1 MQQFRGTPKLVS
13 THTELD
19 TATHVQTDHEPHKKG
34 TNNVYQFLWNHGT
47 FDHGHSLHGRSSEP
61 SPSGRNKLVVR
72 PKSLATVSGFKLA
85 DELSRRSK
93 SNGDTTSE
101 NQLMLWV
108 TCVILGIVGSA
119 ALGYIV
125 KNQKDKK
132 KAEVEKAQRV
142 AQLNQLI
149 LWRQET
155 LARQGFAGGPAAAQV
170 IYDQRNE
177 VP

>member
-1 MQQFRGTPKLVS
+1 MEGVQSQVLQAGINWWSDPKAWQQSV
-13 THTELD
+13 D
-19 TATHVQTDHEPHKKG
+19 
-34 TNNVYQFLWNHGT
+34 
-47 FDHGHSLHGRSSEP
+47 SSGYLKEKAIP
-61 SPSGRNKLVVR
+61 LII
-72 PKSLATVSGFKLA
+72 KLA
-85 DELSRRSK
+85 HELPRRSK

-101 NQLMLWV
+101 NQMMLWV

-132 KAEVEKAQRV
+132 KAEVENTQRV
-142 AQLNQLI
+142 AQLNQLM